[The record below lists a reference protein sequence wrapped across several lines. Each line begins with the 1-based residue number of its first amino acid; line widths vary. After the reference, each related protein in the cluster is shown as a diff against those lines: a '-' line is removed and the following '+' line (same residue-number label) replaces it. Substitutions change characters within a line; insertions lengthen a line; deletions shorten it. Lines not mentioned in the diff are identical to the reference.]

1 MSDVRQEKREI
12 LNVQVR
18 YEKYKGPSWKAC
30 GRTAE
35 LVTNQLRKGV
45 MDIDSSI
52 EGSQEES
59 VQLGAA
65 HRSMC
70 NTAKMDP
77 KVPRIFGHMQLVPKV
92 HYT

>member
-1 MSDVRQEKREI
+1 MA
-12 LNVQVR
+12 
-18 YEKYKGPSWKAC
+18 KYKGPSWKAC
-30 GRTAE
+30 GRSAE
-35 LVTNQLRKGV
+35 LMTNQLRKCIV
-45 MDIDSSI
+45 DTDSSL

-59 VQLGAA
+59 TQLGAA

-77 KVPRIFGHMQLVPKV
+77 KVPRIFGHLQLVPKV

>member
-1 MSDVRQEKREI
+1 MTDVRQVKCEI
-12 LNVQVR
+12 LNGQVW

-30 GRTAE
+30 GRSAE
-35 LVTNQLRKGV
+35 LVTNQLRKRI

-52 EGSQEES
+52 EGSQAES
-59 VQLGAA
+59 VQREAA

-70 NTAKMDP
+70 NTARMDP
-77 KVPRIFGHMQLVPKV
+77 KVPRIFGHVQLVPKV